1 MSDSSITE
9 LPSSILGHIC
19 QYTESSDLLHLRSTS
34 KRMHE
39 FLSSNS
45 DDGCMEGDMVWRY
58 ALARDFSFGILS
70 TNNDSEVH
78 YLQTLG
84 IRSAQHDDDD
94 DDDGATSSSSSIFGY
109 SLTDDKSVFTAKSA
123 FESWRHWSKASR
135 IYFQDLRAN
144 PDPDDDTAKTN
155 KNTKINGP
163 YFLRAAHMWKSIAMW
178 CMDENSSGSFGKN
191 LLKTLVP
198 GVSHQKGRFSSLR
211 SSMKRA
217 DYGVHSLEAVFAFCD
232 GQKNLTEAERIGAD
246 KRLAF
251 FGGYSAYDHSN
262 YMRLCATLDSS
273 HVTFQARE
281 INPDDPMTVISW
293 NYSNPWKFIGIGNND
308 GFMKLQAMSKKRTL
322 AYPSSNNSDTGL
334 CWFEEFA
341 RRLKCKEMEISSC
354 DQDQIFLNPRHGT
367 DSFGILSQFPSA
379 CSTNLCSRKVTR
391 GIEVIASGIGA
402 PEIQSVIYSI
412 RIRLLMESEEGH
424 MTEQERGF
432 ETCQLQS
439 RHWVL
444 YNEDNDRTESV
455 DGNGVVGLYP
465 VLFEGGY
472 RDDRQNMS
480 GQVRKGDNVNGLF
493 QYQSCAGLTRGTFKG
508 SLKFVPG
515 SIKEPKGEP
524 LIVEL
529 GEFPIRLVNDVHY

>member
-1 MSDSSITE
+1 M
-9 LPSSILGHIC
+9 
-19 QYTESSDLLHLRSTS
+19 
-34 KRMHE
+34 
-39 FLSSNS
+39 
-45 DDGCMEGDMVWRY
+45 
-58 ALARDFSFGILS
+58 
-70 TNNDSEVH
+70 
-78 YLQTLG
+78 
-84 IRSAQHDDDD
+84 
-94 DDDGATSSSSSIFGY
+94 
-109 SLTDDKSVFTAKSA
+109 FTAKSA
-123 FESWRHWSKASR
+123 FESWRHWSKASS

-144 PDPDDDTAKTN
+144 PDPDDDFAKTN

-178 CMDENSSGSFGKN
+178 CMDENASGLFGRN

-211 SSMKRA
+211 ESMKRS
-217 DYGVHSLEAVFAFCD
+217 DDGVHSLEAVFAFCD
-232 GQKNLTEAERIGAD
+232 GQNNFAIRTDAERGSPLLAE

-251 FGGYSAYDHSN
+251 FGGYSAYDHSS
-262 YMRLCATLDSS
+262 YMRLCATPDSS
-273 HVTFQARE
+273 HWSYQLRQ
-281 INPDDPMTVISW
+281 IIPDDPMTIISY
-293 NYSNPWKFIGIGNND
+293 NYSNPWKFIGIGNDD
-308 GFMKLQAMSKKRTL
+308 GFMKLQSMSMERTL
-322 AYPSSNNSDTGL
+322 AYPSSNNSDMGL

-354 DQDQIFLNPRHGT
+354 DQDQIFLSPRNGT

-412 RIRLLMESEEGH
+412 RIRLLLESEEGH

-432 ETCQLQS
+432 ETCQLLS

-444 YNEDNDRTESV
+444 YNEDNNKTESV

-472 RDDRQNMS
+472 RDDRQSMS

-493 QYQSCAGLTRGTFKG
+493 QYQSC
-508 SLKFVPG
+508 
-515 SIKEPKGEP
+515 GE
-524 LIVEL
+524 
-529 GEFPIRLVNDVHY
+529 